1 MSILNFITIHP
12 IWFALIIIGIY
23 FFIRFY
29 IKPKYFGEKEELKE
43 EQKEIPKS
51 EDLKSNEKDS
61 VGKRISR
68 GFGVMMDKINN
79 STIVQNI
86 KKEQEDAK
94 KETSGESS
102 KKQPEDSYQWSPDL
116 SGLSKE
122 TKL

>member
-68 GFGVMMDKINN
+68 GFGVMIDKINN
-79 STIVQNI
+79 SSIVKNI
-86 KKEQEDAK
+86 RKEQEDTN
-94 KETSGESS
+94 KEIPKESS
-102 KKQPEDSYQWSPDL
+102 KEQPEDSYQWSTDF
-116 SGLSKE
+116 SGLTKE

>member
-51 EDLKSNEKDS
+51 EDLKMLLL
-61 VGKRISR
+61 RALLIS
-68 GFGVMMDKINN
+68 G
-79 STIVQNI
+79 
-86 KKEQEDAK
+86 
-94 KETSGESS
+94 SG
-102 KKQPEDSYQWSPDL
+102 QRL
-116 SGLSKE
+116 LNH
-122 TKL
+122 